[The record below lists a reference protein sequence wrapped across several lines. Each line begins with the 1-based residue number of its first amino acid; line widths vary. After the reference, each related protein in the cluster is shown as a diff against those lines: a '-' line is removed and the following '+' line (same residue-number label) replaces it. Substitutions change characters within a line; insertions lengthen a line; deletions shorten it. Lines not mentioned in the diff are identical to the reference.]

1 MRHGPGTTPAT
12 IAVSV
17 AAQRRGFRAPEF
29 QHTMAHTKI
38 LLAAS
43 ALLAGAALAP
53 SAAVAGPVGRLAC
66 SVSGGI
72 GFIVTSRRAL
82 NCDYAPS
89 NGAPHQHYL
98 GTISRY
104 GLDIGPQGP
113 GTLTWDVVSLGGAV
127 GPGALS
133 GSFAGASASATVGVG
148 VGANALVG
156 GANGGVQLQPLSVES
171 QSGLNVAAGIGA
183 LSLEYAP

>member
-1 MRHGPGTTPAT
+1 M
-12 IAVSV
+12 V
-17 AAQRRGFRAPEF
+17 Q
-29 QHTMAHTKI
+29 TKI
-38 LLAAS
+38 LLAA
-43 ALLAGAALAP
+43 AAALAGTALLP
-53 SAAVAGPVGRLAC
+53 AAASAGPVGQLSC
-66 SVSGGI
+66 NVSGGI
-72 GFIVTSRRAL
+72 GFVITSRRAL

-89 NGAPHQHYL
+89 NGGPHQHYL

-104 GLDIGPQGP
+104 GLDLGPQGP
-113 GTLTWDVVSLGGAV
+113 GRLTWDVVSLGGAV

-133 GSFAGASASATVGVG
+133 GSYAGASASATVGVG

-183 LSLEYAP
+183 MSLEYTP